1 MAWGRYRVYCSSHY
15 MQSFTR
21 LQTGTAM
28 MMRIAMIIMVMVM
41 VMVVTIIDEEE
52 ERFNS

>member
-28 MMRIAMIIMVMVM
+28 MTRIVMIIMVMV
-41 VMVVTIIDEEE
+41 VVTIIDEEE

>member
-28 MMRIAMIIMVMVM
+28 MMRIVMIIMVM